1 MTNLEFILKNNLVK
15 NLEFAI
21 EKDPPEYLVD
31 NKKNVLCQLWR
42 TGRKM
47 LRIKE
52 DDRVYGQNLYIQ
64 VVTNNDFLVLDKN
77 FVKGVLETLQQENF
91 IKLKPVPIDIDE
103 WHWLE
108 MTIKML
114 KERPDSLVRY
124 ENHIYF
130 YQEEKKD
137 GASLELDSH
146 KLLWLTEG
154 KEYDINMD
162 VGGLILTDKENL
174 SIKK

>member
-15 NLEFAI
+15 NLEFVI

-31 NKKNVLCQLWR
+31 SEKNVIGQFSGR
-42 TGRKM
+42 TGIKM

-52 DDRVYGQNLYIQ
+52 DDRVYRQNLYTQ
-64 VVTNNDFLVLDKN
+64 VVTNNDFRFLDKN

-91 IKLKPVPIDIDE
+91 IKLKPITIDIDE

-114 KERPDSLVRY
+114 KERPDYLVRY
-124 ENHIYF
+124 ENRIYF
-130 YQEEKKD
+130 YQD
-137 GASLELDSH
+137 DANVCFASLELDSH

-154 KEYDINMD
+154 KEYDISID
-162 VGGLILTDKENL
+162 VRGLI
-174 SIKK
+174 